1 MKQLFLPESLYGVD
15 LDMTH
20 KKLSVFYESQT
31 SITGKVT
38 RLDSENRVLEVL
50 IGRNLI
56 GYIPFYE
63 ATIYPIYKCNG
74 NLSPNIYSLVGKT
87 IRAKIINLETDNII
101 LSRKENMLEALS
113 YIKEQE
119 RIEYATITGM
129 SRYMAFF
136 DIGAGILGRCYG
148 KNYTNI
154 LYDNIKDIGL
164 DKGDI
169 IPVSIISF
177 NQENKNFELSRIN
190 NLPSVFEEL
199 NRNDIISGTIS
210 GPVNDPDNI
219 GYFVDIDNSDI
230 VGIVDSHDM
239 FQKGDKIVCNIK
251 KITEK
256 GPKLILMQTI

>member
-1 MKQLFLPESLYGVD
+1 MTQLFLPESLYGID
-15 LDMTH
+15 LDMTY
-20 KKLSVFYESQT
+20 KKLSVFYESKT

-63 ATIYPIYKCNG
+63 ATIYPINKCNG
-74 NLSPNIYSLVGKT
+74 NLSPNIYALVGKT
-87 IRAKIINLETDNII
+87 IRAKIINLEIDNII

-119 RIEYATITGM
+119 KIEYASITGM

-136 DIGAGILGRCYG
+136 DIGAGVLGRCYG

-154 LYDNIKDIGL
+154 LYDNIRDIGL

-169 IPVSIISF
+169 ISVSIISF
-177 NQENKNFELSRIN
+177 DQENKNFELSRID
-190 NLPSVFEEL
+190 NLPSAFEVL
-199 NRNDIISGTIS
+199 KRNDVISGTIS
-210 GPVNDPDNI
+210 GPVNDPNQI
-219 GYFVDIDNSDI
+219 GYFVDIDHSDH
-230 VGIVDSHDM
+230 VGIVDSPDILE
-239 FQKGDKIVCNIK
+239 KGDKVVCNVK
-251 KITEK
+251 RVTEK
-256 GPKLILMQTI
+256 GPKLSLMQKI